1 MKLTKEKRD
10 HLILVALLTVAVLV
24 GIWFGL
30 INFQNQAL
38 ADLAR
43 RIDSSQRKLTNMKKG
58 ISNAGEVE
66 AEVKVASERK
76 SELEEGMAS
85 GDLQGWLNSTIRRF
99 RYFYKIENPSVSTV
113 LISEMKLL
121 PRFPYQQVT
130 VTLSGR
136 AYYHDLGKFIAEFEN
151 QFPHIRIANI
161 DIVQPRGVDERD
173 PDQEKLQ
180 FKLDIIALVKPS

>member
-10 HLILVALLTVAVLV
+10 HLILVAILTVAALA

-30 INFQNQAL
+30 INFQNQSL

-43 RIDSSQRKLTNMKKG
+43 RIDSSQRKLSNMKKG

-66 AEVKVASERK
+66 AEVKVATERK
-76 SELEEGMAS
+76 TEQEEGMAS

-151 QFPHIRIANI
+151 QFPNIRIANI
-161 DIVQPRGVDERD
+161 DIDQAHGGGDETD
-173 PDQEKLQ
+173 KEKLQ